1 MRRVLLAEFESSDA
15 CAGAISKLKASGH
28 SELDAYMPF
37 PAKNVEEALAL
48 PKTPLPKWVLAGGL
62 TGAALAYFILWW
74 TQNVG
79 YPLDVG
85 SHPTHSVP
93 AYIGITFETAVLFA
107 SFTAFLGMLRLCRLP
122 RLYHPVFDVELFYT
136 NRVFIMSCLASLVMY
151 TTTFANVVLVSL
163 YLQYLKGIT
172 PSGSS

>member
-1 MRRVLLAEFESSDA
+1 
-15 CAGAISKLKASGH
+15 
-28 SELDAYMPF
+28 MPF

-48 PKTPLPKWVLAGGL
+48 PKTPLPRWVLAGGIL
-62 TGAALAYFILWW
+62 GAGLAYFILWW

-122 RLYHPVFDVELFYT
+122 RLYHPVFDVDGFERASVDRFFVTVGSADAEAERALEERGALRVLELD
-136 NRVFIMSCLASLVMY
+136 LGEEA
-151 TTTFANVVLVSL
+151 
-163 YLQYLKGIT
+163 
-172 PSGSS
+172 P

>member
-122 RLYHPVFDVELFYT
+122 RLYHPVFDVEGFERASVDRFFVSVGTTGESTERRLLELGAL
-136 NRVFIMSCLASLVMY
+136 RVVELDLGEEA
-151 TTTFANVVLVSL
+151 
-163 YLQYLKGIT
+163 
-172 PSGSS
+172 P